1 MDLEKQAKNEELRE
15 LFVQAFTDAR
25 AKGKP
30 GWWRMN
36 LSVLKNRLLQSSE
49 GRFRESDYGG
59 MTMLDLVER
68 FPDVLA
74 IENGSDPLVKF
85 SFELNDENL
94 TKVETGI
101 TQNTGDIGEQED
113 EAAEFQVK
121 LDQYR
126 SSGNNLGVGEAY
138 ASQLSSANEEDVER
152 IFVNIV
158 AQWASSTPGQA
169 EIHTFSDLLEHVD
182 KFVTELLALAVVHA
196 TLRTEEAGRDLP
208 ARVGDVYYRVAKPL
222 RSLFNLPA
230 KTSPTATMLAATA
243 KTNELISGL
252 QKAVSSFCH
261 STAVAAKLPST
272 DIIKHA
278 HAYAPYALLGER
290 QTLRDVEVLLGTL
303 FRKFCES
310 CEKYEAERIPRRAKD
325 LSRILQRTIQVLDED
340 VHHRLQ
346 RIVLE
351 PVATHMSC
359 LVEEGTQASDEMMK
373 PSLQIVGGTFKLDL
387 DRGDQQDVVF
397 PARVANDGDG
407 TAHGVSIHLDCST
420 DTAALSASEPST
432 PFDLPPRTDRLIQLR
447 LSVAPGEGTVELP
460 TILECETA
468 NGTRLGFDQS
478 LEFEQQRTQPDWD
491 ALLMNPPY
499 AINPIREKKN
509 LYGRDS
515 VLAELELR
523 VSNETSTFLWGQK
536 RVGKTSVLQVLAAKL
551 NKRGDI
557 VCIVLR
563 MGELTSLHEGQ
574 LGHTVAKRLTNA
586 LGTEH
591 EPPKEDE
598 FRAGMGRLVPYV
610 EELAHETDRKM
621 LIIIDEFDDLN
632 PAFYLGERGKQF
644 VKALRSL
651 SEVGLTFMFVGS
663 ERMNS
668 IYHSHSAD
676 LNKWVNSSLDRIE
689 VDADC
694 EALVIE
700 PVAGKIEYEP
710 DAVKRI
716 VEYCR
721 GNPFYMHLV
730 AGKVFQRC
738 AQERRTFVGT
748 SDFDYV
754 RRSLVRELGP
764 TNFAHFWEDVPI
776 LDPNDKRRSMAMNCL
791 FLACVATLGS
801 GGYESLDDL
810 VEAQGQL
817 GLEPHERLPSQ
828 DFPEVENGLVRRKIV
843 SRQKVGAR
851 ASRVEL
857 PVFREW
863 LLENGEAELMPIWR
877 SYQRELAAVD
887 TVEELPSLAIME
899 TTTFP
904 IDEDDLLSVSER
916 LLYLGKQKDV
926 AEVRRW
932 LRQFDDDGRIEVAF
946 LLLKR
951 LAEYGFVNDGA
962 NVNGLAKMDESL
974 NARRQ
979 DIGEGAWRIFRR
991 RKDNLYLGHV
1001 DSETKSGAA
1010 TTRELAKRMGPGKC
1024 GAVEGMYT
1032 WVKGRLNN
1040 DPILV
1045 VVDDFA
1051 GTGNTLA
1058 KGLEKLWSMDRDLFS
1073 RLAEQGRVVCCL
1085 LTAFPEAIPRLKRRF
1100 PMVQVLTMTTF
1111 DDNVRAFAPE
1121 AGIFEDD
1128 SERRFAQ
1135 DVMLQIGRQ
1144 LVPQNPLGFG
1154 NMAALVSFHNTIP
1167 NNTLPVFWAAGRQM
1181 GESGIL
1187 SFPVV
1192 LLYHSKSLNRR

>member
-1 MDLEKQAKNEELRE
+1 MELGKQAKNKELRE
-15 LFVQAFTDAR
+15 LFVQAFADAK
-25 AKGKP
+25 AKGKQ
-30 GWWRMN
+30 GWRKMN
-36 LSVLKNRLLQSSE
+36 LSVLKNRLLQSSQR
-49 GRFRESDYGG
+49 RFQESDYGG
-59 MTMLDLVER
+59 TTMLELVER

-74 IENGSDPLVKF
+74 IEIGRDPLVNF
-85 SFELNDENL
+85 LSEVVDENL
-94 TKVETGI
+94 TEGEVEI
-101 TQNTGDIGEQED
+101 TKDAGDIGGPED
-113 EAAEFQVK
+113 EAAGFQAI

-126 SSGNNLGVGEAY
+126 TSADNLGVGEAY
-138 ASQLSSANEEDVER
+138 ASQLSSVDGDDIER

-158 AQWASSTPGQA
+158 AQWASPTPVHV
-169 EIHTFSDLLEHVD
+169 EINTIGDLLEHVD
-182 KFVTELLALAVVHA
+182 KFVIDPLALAVVHA
-196 TLRTEEAGRDLP
+196 TLRTEEAGRELP
-208 ARVGDVYYRVAKPL
+208 ARIGDVNYRVAKPL

-230 KTSPTATMLAATA
+230 KTSPAATILAATA
-243 KTNELISGL
+243 KTNELISAL
-252 QKAVSSFCH
+252 QKAVDSFCH

-310 CEKYEAERIPRRAKD
+310 CEKYEAGRIPRRAKD
-325 LSRILQRTIQVLDED
+325 LSRILQRTIDGLGED
-340 VHHRLQ
+340 LHHRLQ
-346 RIVLE
+346 RMVLE
-351 PVATHMSC
+351 PVVMHMSR
-359 LVEEGTQASDEMMK
+359 LIEEGTQASDEMMK
-373 PSLQIVGGTFKLDL
+373 PSLRVVGGTFKLDL
-387 DRGDQQDVVF
+387 GRGDQQDVVF
-397 PARVANDGDG
+397 PTRVVNDGDG
-407 TAHGVSIHLDCST
+407 TAHRVSIRLDCSA

-432 PFDLPPRTDRLIQLR
+432 PFDLPPRTERLIRLK
-447 LSVAPGEGTVELP
+447 LSVAPGEGTLELP
-460 TILECETA
+460 AILECETA
-468 NGTRLGFDQS
+468 NGTRLGFEQS
-478 LEFEQQRTQPDWD
+478 LQFEQQRTQPDWD
-491 ALLMNPPY
+491 ELLRNPPY
-499 AINPIREKKN
+499 AIKPIREKKN

-515 VLAELELR
+515 VLGELELH

-551 NKRGDI
+551 NERGDI
-557 VCIVLR
+557 ACIVLR

-574 LGHTVAKRLTNA
+574 LGHTVAERLTNV
-586 LGTEH
+586 LGIEH
-591 EPPKEDE
+591 ETPKEDE
-598 FRAGMGRLVPYV
+598 FRAGIGRLVPYV
-610 EELAHETDRKM
+610 EELAHKSDRKM

-694 EALVIE
+694 EALIIE

-764 TNFAHFWEDVPI
+764 TNFAHFWEDVPV
-776 LDPNDKRRSMAMNCL
+776 LDPNDKRRSVAVNCL

-828 DFPEVENGLVRRKIV
+828 DFPEVENGLIRRKVV
-843 SRQKVGAR
+843 SRQEAGAR
-851 ASRVEL
+851 ACKVEL

-863 LLENGEAELMPIWR
+863 LLDNGEAELMPIWR
-877 SYQRELAAVD
+877 SYQKELAAVD
-887 TVEELPSLAIME
+887 PAGELPSFTIVE
-899 TTTFP
+899 TSTFP
-904 IDEDDLLSVSER
+904 IDEDELLSVSER
-916 LLYLGKQKDV
+916 LHYLGKQKDV

-932 LRQFDDDGRIEVAF
+932 LRQFDDDGRIQVAF

-962 NVNGLAKMDESL
+962 NVNGLAKMDDSL

-979 DIGEGAWRIFRR
+979 DIGEGAWLIFRR

-1001 DSETKSGAA
+1001 DSDTKSGAA
-1010 TTRELAKRMGPGKC
+1010 TARELAKRMGPGKC
-1024 GAVEGMYT
+1024 GPVDGMYT
-1032 WVKGRLNN
+1032 WVQGRLDN
-1040 DPILV
+1040 DPVLV

-1051 GTGNTLA
+1051 GTGTTLA
-1058 KGLEKLWSMDRDLFS
+1058 KGLEKLWSMDQDLFS
-1073 RLAEQGRVVCCL
+1073 ALAEQGRVVCCL
-1085 LTAFPEAIPRLKRRF
+1085 QTAFPEAIRRLKRRY
-1100 PMVQVLTMTTF
+1100 PKVQVLTMTTF
-1111 DDNVRAFAPE
+1111 DDNLKAFAPE

-1128 SERRFAQ
+1128 SERAYAQ

-1167 NNTLPVFWAAGRQM
+1167 NNTLPVFWATGKANGREWKPLLPR
-1181 GESGIL
+1181 G
-1187 SFPVV
+1187 SFV
-1192 LLYHSKSLNRR
+1192 S

>member
-1 MDLEKQAKNEELRE
+1 MGLSKQKKNEELRE
-15 LFVQAFTDAR
+15 LFVQAFADAK

-30 GWWRMN
+30 SWREMN
-36 LSVLKNRLLQSSE
+36 LSVLKNRLLQRSD
-49 GRFRESDYGG
+49 RHFRESDYGG
-59 MTMLDLVER
+59 TTMQELVER

-74 IENGSDPLVKF
+74 IGNGRDPSVNYLV
-85 SFELNDENL
+85 ETADENL
-94 TKVETGI
+94 TGAEGHSTDDGA
-101 TQNTGDIGEQED
+101 DAREPED
-113 EAAEFQVK
+113 EAAGLEAI
-121 LDQYR
+121 LDRYR
-126 SSGNNLGVGEAY
+126 TSGDNLGVGEAY
-138 ASQLSSANEEDVER
+138 ASQLTTVEDDDVEKT
-152 IFVNIV
+152 FVNIV
-158 AQWASSTPGQA
+158 TQWASSNPVHA
-169 EIHTFSDLLEHVD
+169 EINTIEDLLEHVD
-182 KFVTELLALAVVHA
+182 KFVIDLLALAVVHA
-196 TLRTEEAGRDLP
+196 TLRTAETGRALP
-208 ARVGDVYYRVAKPL
+208 ARVGDVNYRVAEPL
-222 RSLFNLPA
+222 RSLFDLPA
-230 KTSPTATMLAATA
+230 KTSPAVTMRAATA
-243 KTNELISGL
+243 KTKELSSALEKSVG
-252 QKAVSSFCH
+252 SFCQ

-272 DIIKHA
+272 DIIKDA

-325 LSRILQRTIQVLDED
+325 LNRQLQRTIDGLGED
-340 VHHRLQ
+340 LHHRLQ
-346 RIVLE
+346 RMVLE
-351 PVATHMSC
+351 PVARHMSR
-359 LVEEGTQASDEMMK
+359 LIEEGTQASDEMMK
-373 PSLQIVGGTFKLDL
+373 PALQVVGGTFKLDL
-387 DRGDQQDVVF
+387 GRGDQDVVF
-397 PARVANDGDG
+397 PARVVNDGDG
-407 TAHGVSIHLDCST
+407 TAHAVSIRLDGSARRT
-420 DTAALSASEPST
+420 ALSASEPST
-432 PFDLPPRTDRLIQLR
+432 PFDLPPGTERLIRLR
-447 LSVAPGEGTVELP
+447 LSNAPGEGTLELAAV
-460 TILECETA
+460 LECETA
-468 NGTRLGFDQS
+468 NGTRLGFEQS

-491 ALLMNPPY
+491 DLLRNPPY
-499 AINPIREKKN
+499 AINPIREKKD

-515 VLAELELR
+515 VLAELELH

-551 NKRGDI
+551 NEREDI
-557 VCIVLR
+557 ACIVLR
-563 MGELTSLHEGQ
+563 MGELASLHEGQ
-574 LGHTVAKRLTNA
+574 LGHTIATRLINV
-586 LGTEH
+586 LRIEH
-591 EPPKEDE
+591 EAPKEDE
-598 FRAGMGRLVPYV
+598 FRAGLGRLVPYV
-610 EELAHETDRKM
+610 EELARESGRKM
-621 LIIIDEFDDLN
+621 LVIIDEFDDLN

-716 VEYCR
+716 VEFCR

-764 TNFAHFWEDVPI
+764 TNFAHFWEDVPV
-776 LDPNDKRRSMAMNCL
+776 LDPNDKQRSVANNCL
-791 FLACVATLGS
+791 FLACVATLRS
-801 GGYESLDDL
+801 GGYELLDDL
-810 VEAQGQL
+810 VEAQDQL
-817 GLEPHERLPSQ
+817 GLEPHERLPLQ
-828 DFPEVENGLVRRKIV
+828 ELREVENGLVRRRVV
-843 SRQKVGAR
+843 SRQRGGAR
-851 ASRVEL
+851 DCKVEL
-857 PVFREW
+857 PVFRDW
-863 LLENGEAELMPIWR
+863 LLENGEAELMPVWR
-877 SYQRELAAVD
+877 SFQKELGAIDLA
-887 TVEELPSLAIME
+887 EELPSFTIME
-899 TTTFP
+899 SSTFP

-951 LAEYGFVNDGA
+951 LAENGFVNDGA
-962 NVNGLAKMDESL
+962 NVNALAKMDDSL

-979 DIGEGAWRIFRR
+979 DIGEGAWRMFRR

-1010 TTRELAKRMGPGKC
+1010 TARELAKRMGPGKC
-1024 GAVEGMYT
+1024 GPVAGMYT
-1032 WVKGRLNN
+1032 WVQGRLDN
-1040 DPILV
+1040 DPVLV

-1051 GTGNTLA
+1051 GTGKTLA
-1058 KGLEKLWSMDRDLFS
+1058 MGLERLWSTDQDLFS
-1073 RLAEQGRVVCCL
+1073 KLAEQGRVVCCL
-1085 LTAFPEAIPRLKRRF
+1085 QTAFPEAISRLKRRF
-1100 PMVQVLTMTTF
+1100 PKVQVLTMTTF
-1111 DDNVRAFAPE
+1111 DDKVRAFASD

-1128 SERRFAQ
+1128 SERAYAQ

-1167 NNTLPVFWAAGRQM
+1167 NNTLPVFWAAGKANGREWKPLLPR
-1181 GESGIL
+1181 G
-1187 SFPVV
+1187 SFV
-1192 LLYHSKSLNRR
+1192 S